1 METIMENNM
10 EVNNS
15 KTMTVLLSALG
26 FIEDK
31 DYKQAGDKVEIYVSM
46 NDLIYAINS
55 TEEDVQNIFGTSD
68 EWLELIKKIMYGK

>member
-1 METIMENNM
+1 
-10 EVNNS
+10 
-15 KTMTVLLSALG
+15 
-26 FIEDK
+26 
-31 DYKQAGDKVEIYVSM
+31 M